1 MTLVKLLRQ
10 QKTIVLIEW
19 QDEAHN
25 LYRSVVPTE
34 SLVKTDS
41 GFTHEN
47 PQMGVPYGIDWG
59 LVDIVPITST
69 ALGVALHNA
78 GIFTL
83 EELQDNLNT
92 AKGIL
97 LGLSGVTVNKLVHFA
112 IKSSKVT
119 GE

>member
-1 MTLVKLLRQ
+1 MTPVKLLRQ
-10 QKTIVLIEW
+10 QRTIALIEW

-25 LYRSVVPTE
+25 KYRSVVPTE
-34 SLVKTDS
+34 SLLKTDS
-41 GFTHEN
+41 GLIHEN
-47 PQMGVPYGIDWG
+47 PHMGVPYGIDWG
-59 LVDIVPITST
+59 VVEIVPITST

-83 EELQDNLNT
+83 EELQDNLTT

-97 LGLSGVTVNKLVHFA
+97 LGLSGLTVNKLVQFA
-112 IKSSKVT
+112 IKSGKAT